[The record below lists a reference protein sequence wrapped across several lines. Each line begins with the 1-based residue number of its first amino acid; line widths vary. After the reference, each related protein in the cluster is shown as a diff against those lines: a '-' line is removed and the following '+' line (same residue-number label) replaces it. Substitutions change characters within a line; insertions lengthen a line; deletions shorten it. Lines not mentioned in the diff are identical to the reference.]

1 MRTIR
6 VIIVLSLAAVCL
18 LAAFSGAAAAR
29 ARIWQPRFVPGA
41 GSFAPPAGA
50 TPSTSRAF
58 VPGQLL
64 VEFRAGVSGAQMRTA
79 ARGAGSVIS
88 RRLPASAAAPGRTL
102 VLVSSST
109 QTTSQ
114 LAARFTADPAVSGVS
129 PNYLRYVDALPP
141 DDPGLALQWG
151 LEDVRAGDAWQST
164 TGSGDVVIASVD
176 TGVDVLHP
184 DLAANMWHNP
194 GEVPGN
200 GVDDDGNG
208 YVDDVYGIDA
218 AYDDSVP
225 MDDYGHG
232 THTSGIAAAVGDN
245 ALGVAGLG
253 WRTKIMA
260 LKFIN
265 YDGGG
270 TDADAI
276 ECIDYAVREK
286 LDHGV
291 NVVAINASW
300 GGGASS
306 LFLRNAINRAG
317 DAGIVFVASAGND
330 AEDNDKH
337 PHYPS
342 SLDSPTMLSVAAT
355 ASDGRLAYFSNWG
368 RVSVDLAAPGEDILS
383 ALPDGRYESWS
394 GTSMA
399 APFVTGAVALC
410 AARYP
415 GETAKQR
422 VERILD
428 SVRTD
433 DHFASKLLTAG
444 TLDVAA
450 ALGASGG
457 GGGDAQPPVTT
468 ALGGGDAV
476 NDIPVPVTLFATD
489 GPGGSGVA
497 TTRVAPGRGAWHDGH
512 ERRRPGAGRHQAH
525 PRARVPLDRPC
536 RQRRGDPAAQRPR
549 RHHPPRRRRACL
561 RASLCRRRRSQGGL
575 DVRRDARTCTGC
587 GSARASP
594 SAWPPTARLPG

>member
-1 MRTIR
+1 M
-6 VIIVLSLAAVCL
+6 
-18 LAAFSGAAAAR
+18 
-29 ARIWQPRFVPGA
+29 
-41 GSFAPPAGA
+41 
-50 TPSTSRAF
+50 
-58 VPGQLL
+58 
-64 VEFRAGVSGAQMRTA
+64 
-79 ARGAGSVIS
+79 
-88 RRLPASAAAPGRTL
+88 
-102 VLVSSST
+102 SSST

-114 LAARFTADPAVSGVS
+114 LAARFTTDPSVSAVS
-129 PNYLRYVDALPP
+129 PNYLRYVDAVPP
-141 DDPGLALQWG
+141 DDPGLAFQWG
-151 LEDVRAGDAWQST
+151 LGDVRAGDAWQTT
-164 TGSGDVVIASVD
+164 TGSGDVVIASID

-184 DLAANMWHNP
+184 DLAANLWHNP

-208 YVDDVYGIDA
+208 YVDDVYGIDT
-218 AYDDSVP
+218 AYDDALP

-232 THTSGIAAAVGDN
+232 THTSGIAAAAGDN

-253 WRTKIMA
+253 WSTKVMA

-265 YDGGG
+265 YEGGG

-300 GGGASS
+300 GGGASN
-306 LFLRNAINRAG
+306 LFLRNAIDRAG

-342 SLDSPTMLSVAAT
+342 SLDCPTMLSVAAT

-415 GETAKQR
+415 GETAEQR
-422 VERILD
+422 VDRILD
-428 SVRTD
+428 VRA
-433 DHFASKLLTAG
+433 HRRPLR
-444 TLDVAA
+444 VEAA
-450 ALGASGG
+450 DRRHARRGR
-457 GGGDAQPPVTT
+457 
-468 ALGGGDAV
+468 
-476 NDIPVPVTLFATD
+476 
-489 GPGGSGVA
+489 GPGRSRRRGRRRAAGHHSARRRRRDQRHPGPGLAV
-497 TTRVAPGRGAWHDGH
+497 RHGRRRRLRRGDDGVAPGRRRVAHGDDGRRAGAD
-512 ERRRPGAGRHQAH
+512 RHQTH
-525 PRARVPLDRPC
+525 PRPAVPVDGPR
-536 RQRRGDPAAQRPR
+536 RQRRGRRGSSASRSTPPAAAPTRVLRVFPCPR
-549 RHHPPRRRRACL
+549 H
-561 RASLCRRRRSQGGL
+561 RSPGAWTPAATGS
-575 DVRRDARTCTGC
+575 TCTGC
-587 GSARASP
+587 IWTKASP
-594 SAWPPTARLPG
+594 SACPRTARRPGSSPSSWSRRRCGALSSSVCGSRASRRR